1 MWGSRSVVRNRHDY
15 TDHDVYDYDT
25 YLAERRAALRPLP
38 LVSRTTRLP
47 EGAVV
52 DLRAA
57 AEAAE
62 LLVKRREEDGL
73 LAFVEGDPGP
83 FPHQVKLWES
93 TKSEA
98 WLFGANRSGKT
109 KALMARRAARLRFGN
124 PDPRG
129 AYGNGITIYDRAVK
143 SWTVSLKH
151 DMNRNNVQPV
161 LFNNGAGIESGR
173 PFIPQSEIASWNI
186 TNQTL
191 RLKNGSVGIF
201 KSCDQGRD
209 AFMGAEIDDVD
220 FDEVPHKEVYKEVTL
235 RVGGGKSLVIRGAAT
250 ILPPPGEPGGVTWMY
265 SEKVKPWLEGGRN
278 DSNFDIFTASIYDN
292 PTILPSE
299 IARLE
304 SQFPPGSP
312 EYLIR
317 LKGMLLPTIGG
328 ALVYG
333 GSFTRGF
340 HMNPAL
346 APRDRDG
353 HPRPNVHP
361 HIPLVLAID
370 FNATNGVWLVGQKV
384 NRMFRVLDEIA
395 LERSDVA
402 AMAYEFRSR
411 FPAHSAELWVYGDA
425 TGRRRDGQ
433 TGEASFYL
441 VQEYL
446 QNYPC
451 PIRFIIPEVNPPV
464 KDRVSAVNR
473 VLRPGDGSKM
483 VDVAAHCDH
492 LAHDLETTKWRANG
506 TVDKSDPG
514 EQSNAADALGY
525 WIVGDSPVPR
535 YASSSAH
542 LKSIRGP
549 RYTAAASGAV
559 FPAGV
564 THVPTSRPVVK
575 IGGRYFGAPRHA

>member
-1 MWGSRSVVRNRHDY
+1 M
-15 TDHDVYDYDT
+15 
-25 YLAERRAALRPLP
+25 
-38 LVSRTTRLP
+38 
-47 EGAVV
+47 

-62 LLVKRREEDGL
+62 LLVTRQESDGL
-73 LAFVEGDPGP
+73 LRLLAGDPGP
-83 FPHQVKLWES
+83 FPHQAAFWAS

-98 WLFGANRSGKT
+98 WIFGANRSGKT
-109 KALMARRAARLRFGN
+109 EALMARRASRLRFGN

-129 AYGNGITIYDRAVK
+129 AYGGNGIAIFDRAIKAWV
-143 SWTVSLKH
+143 VSLKF
-151 DMNRNNVQPV
+151 DMGRNIVQPK
-161 LFNNGAGIESGR
+161 LFDNGAGVESR
-173 PFIPQSEIASWNI
+173 LAFIPASEIASWNV

-191 RLKNGSVGIF
+191 RLKNGSIAVF
-201 KSCDQGRD
+201 KSCDQGPR
-209 AFMGAEIDDVD
+209 AFQGADVDDID
-220 FDEVPHKEVYKEVTL
+220 FDEVPDPEEVYKECTL
-235 RVGGGKSLVIRGAAT
+235 RVGGGKRLVIRGAAT

-265 SEKVKPWLEGGRN
+265 PKKVRPWLDAGKS
-278 DSNFDIFTASIYDN
+278 DPDLDIFTASIYDN
-292 PTILPSE
+292 PTILPAE

-304 SQFPPGSP
+304 RQFPPGSP

-328 ALVYG
+328 SLVYS
-333 GSFTRGF
+333 GSFARQF

-346 APRDRDG
+346 APLDENGR
-353 HPRPNVHP
+353 PRPNVHP
-361 HIPLVLAID
+361 YLPLVLAVD

-395 LERSDVA
+395 LERSDIA
-402 AMAYEFRSR
+402 TMTYEFRSR

-441 VQEYL
+441 IQEYL

-464 KDRVSAVNR
+464 KDRVAAVNR
-473 VLRPGDGSKM
+473 ALRPGDGSKM
-483 VDVAAHCDH
+483 IDVAAHCDR

-506 TVDKSDPG
+506 TVDKSNPA

-525 WIVGDSPVPR
+525 WVAGDSPVPR
-535 YASSSAH
+535 YAHDAAG
-542 LKSIRGP
+542 LRSIRGP
-549 RYTAAASGAV
+549 RYTAGGSGKV

-564 THVPTSRPVVK
+564 TLR
-575 IGGRYFGAPRHA
+575 GRSYSAPSHA